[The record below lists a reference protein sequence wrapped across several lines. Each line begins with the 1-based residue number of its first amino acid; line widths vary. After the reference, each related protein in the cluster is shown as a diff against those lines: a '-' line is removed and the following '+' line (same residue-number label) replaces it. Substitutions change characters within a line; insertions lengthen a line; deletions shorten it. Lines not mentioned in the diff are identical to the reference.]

1 MFVEDFEPFF
11 DTASGFAVQAT
22 VGAESFPVIFDNG
35 YQAILNGAFEST
47 APTAMVASANIPSVV
62 QGTSITVDSTS
73 YVVTGVQPDGTGM
86 TTLILELA

>member
-35 YQAILNGAFEST
+35 YQSGLAGLVEST
-47 APTAMVASANIPSVV
+47 GPSCQAQTAHVPAVV
-62 QGTSITVDSTS
+62 QGTSITIDGASFTVI
-73 YVVTGVQPDGTGM
+73 GVEPDGTGI
-86 TTLILELA
+86 TLLRLRG